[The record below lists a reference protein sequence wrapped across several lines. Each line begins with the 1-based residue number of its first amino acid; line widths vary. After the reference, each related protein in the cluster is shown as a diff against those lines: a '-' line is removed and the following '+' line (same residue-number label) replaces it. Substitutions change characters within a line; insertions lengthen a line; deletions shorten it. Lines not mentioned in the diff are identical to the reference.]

1 MANYVPP
8 MSKKDLLE
16 LREILKRR
24 IKETKDEAKGLSDK
38 DYAVATI
45 SLPSDEAELEEVE
58 ERLMELSDIIVAKNR
73 EHLEHLIEDAIEKDG
88 PNCDLNFIDVSNI
101 TDMSELFYDS
111 SFNGDVSMWNVS
123 NVEDMGSMFA
133 GSSFNGNI
141 GNWNVSKV
149 KNMEWMFYETPFNS
163 VVSHWDV
170 SHVENMHRM
179 FGNSF
184 FDGDVSAW
192 NVSDECILDKIFVR
206 SPFEKSGKAKLWLDK
221 IYRERI
227 ELAKSADGVIT
238 ARTCAHLKAL
248 IESFVALN
256 GPDCDLNDIDISRV
270 SEMNHLFEF
279 SPFNGNISKWN
290 VSHVND
296 MSYMFADS
304 LFNGDISHWTVSN
317 VRKMGRM
324 FIRSEFEGD
333 IDSWNVS
340 LETDMFEMFRQS
352 MLEKKSRL
360 PKWYDGPVFD
370 NPPGVIASFP

>member
-1 MANYVPP
+1 
-8 MSKKDLLE
+8 
-16 LREILKRR
+16 
-24 IKETKDEAKGLSDK
+24 
-38 DYAVATI
+38 
-45 SLPSDEAELEEVE
+45 
-58 ERLMELSDIIVAKNR
+58 
-73 EHLEHLIEDAIEKDG
+73 
-88 PNCDLNFIDVSNI
+88 
-101 TDMSELFYDS
+101 
-111 SFNGDVSMWNVS
+111 
-123 NVEDMGSMFA
+123 
-133 GSSFNGNI
+133 
-141 GNWNVSKV
+141 
-149 KNMEWMFYETPFNS
+149 MEWMFYETPFNS
-163 VVSHWDV
+163 DVSRWDV

-179 FGNSF
+179 FGNSL

-192 NVSDECILDKIFVR
+192 KVSDECILDKIFVR

-238 ARTCAHLKAL
+238 ARTCAHLKVL

-256 GPDCDLNDIDISRV
+256 GPDCDLNGIDISRV
-270 SEMNHLFEF
+270 SEMNRLFEF
-279 SPFNGNISKWN
+279 SPFNGNISKWD

-304 LFNGDISHWTVSN
+304 LFNGDISHWNVSN

-324 FIRSEFEGD
+324 FIRSDFEGD
-333 IDSWNVS
+333 IDRWNVS
-340 LETDMFEMFRQS
+340 PETDMFEMFRQS